1 MERRVRVLIAEDEPR
16 ARQGLKVLLGAWPE
30 VEVVGEAADGREAV
44 QGIEECQPDVA
55 LLDARM
61 PVLDGLA
68 ATQLIKT
75 RWPQV
80 RVIILTMY
88 PTHRAEA
95 LAAGADAFLLKGCPA
110 EVLLAAILN
119 FGDPAQPKPA

>member
-44 QGIEECQPDVA
+44 QGVAECQPDVA

-110 EVLLAAILN
+110 EVLLAALLN
-119 FGDPAQPKPA
+119 CGDPAQSRPA